1 MNYNNTLEEKNQ
13 ETKEIVFLTDK
24 SKSGREREW
33 KEKKMK
39 SEVLSIIYN
48 NLGKI
53 YGEYYT
59 SKAIRLEK
67 CSNFLE
73 FQFMNNGF
81 KKLINGNFCRVRLCP
96 MCGWRRSLKI
106 YANMTKI
113 MEHMK
118 EYQFIFLTMTVK
130 SCNPEELNQII
141 TDMMKA
147 WNLFVQYKDIKVIN
161 KGWYRGLEITHNI
174 KKDIYHPH
182 FHVVIAVNKSYFTG
196 RDYIKQ
202 QQWCKLWKKSMK
214 LDYDPIIDIRKVKGN
229 TTKAISEIAK
239 YTVKDKDYIDPED
252 LKMSEQAV
260 KILDETLHKRRLVA
274 FGGIMK
280 ELHKKLNLDDEVEGS
295 LENIDKENED
305 DSKAIIKL
313 TYAWNVGYRN
323 YIKID

>member
-1 MNYNNTLEEKNQ
+1 MNYNSTLEEKNQ
-13 ETKEIVFLTDK
+13 ETKEVIFLTDK
-24 SKSGREREW
+24 SKLGREREW

-39 SEVLSIIYN
+39 SEILSIIYD
-48 NLGKI
+48 NLGKV

-73 FQFMNNGF
+73 FQFMNDGS

-113 MEHMK
+113 MEYMK
-118 EYQFIFLTMTVK
+118 EYQFIFLTLTVK
-130 SCNPEELNQII
+130 NCKPEKLNQMI

-147 WNLFVQYKDIKVIN
+147 WRLFVKCKNIKIIN
-161 KGWYRGLEITHNI
+161 KGWYRGLEITHNT

-202 QQWCKLWKKSMK
+202 HQWCELWKKSMR
-214 LDYDPIIDIRKVKGN
+214 LDYDPIVDVRKVKGN

-252 LKMSEQAV
+252 LQMSEQAV